1 MLDRR
6 NLFYSC
12 QTIPFAEH
20 HFSFLLLVP
29 VSVVVRLIAQDT
41 PPFIFYISLAWIKTK
56 EHAGIEKNNSSRVG
70 QRLMIHSVTSTL

>member
-20 HFSFLLLVP
+20 HFYFLLLVP
-29 VSVVVRLIAQDT
+29 ASVVVRLIAQDT

-56 EHAGIEKNNSSRVG
+56 EHAGIEKTIAGEWGNV
-70 QRLMIHSVTSTL
+70 